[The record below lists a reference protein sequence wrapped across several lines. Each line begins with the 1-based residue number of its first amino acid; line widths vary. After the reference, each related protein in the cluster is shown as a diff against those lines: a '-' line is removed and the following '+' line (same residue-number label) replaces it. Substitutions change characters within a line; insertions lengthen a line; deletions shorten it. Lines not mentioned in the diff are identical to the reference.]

1 MVKKNSKANKKK
13 SKKEESLEK
22 SDHDLNDNNNNNDI
36 DNNQTSSKVYKDIDY
51 EKFAKSIE
59 KELTHKI
66 SSSPQNLDIMEAK
79 EGKNSGE
86 FLYKKM
92 HNNYIKNNLNIN
104 IISMITQ
111 LINTSTSLP
120 SNLKNE
126 YPINNILL
134 DIVKELMFTDLEIVY
149 FSLYL
154 DNFGWTND
162 YYDVKDNL
170 VITALSVKKYLNED
184 IDIIENHL
192 NKNYEKLEEK
202 FNNWVKLQ
210 KNFQKTI
217 SVPPMVVNERNT
229 LLKKPFNCYCKNNYI
244 DYNDAVD
251 KILKWSPSYN
261 EINKFS
267 KKNNKNGMGTHEVD
281 LTYGLDDNNP
291 DNEIF
296 KSIPSNI
303 QNNNVIIVNSSDNNN
318 IKNKASMLNLDLSPN
333 ASKYNDNLLKED
345 SNFGLGANY
354 YDHSNDFK
362 NFYKKDSLLLQKQS
376 SNNEDNE
383 FKLMK
388 EFSFTSILNKSDLSF
403 NKNISN
409 I

>member
-1 MVKKNSKANKKK
+1 
-13 SKKEESLEK
+13 
-22 SDHDLNDNNNNNDI
+22 
-36 DNNQTSSKVYKDIDY
+36 
-51 EKFAKSIE
+51 
-59 KELTHKI
+59 
-66 SSSPQNLDIMEAK
+66 
-79 EGKNSGE
+79 
-86 FLYKKM
+86 
-92 HNNYIKNNLNIN
+92 
-104 IISMITQ
+104 
-111 LINTSTSLP
+111 
-120 SNLKNE
+120 
-126 YPINNILL
+126 
-134 DIVKELMFTDLEIVY
+134 VKELMFTDLEIVY
-149 FSLYL
+149 YSLYL

-170 VITALSVKKYLNED
+170 VITALSVKKYLNKD

-281 LTYGLDDNNP
+281 LSYGLDDNNP

-303 QNNNVIIVNSSDNNN
+303 QNNNIIIVNSSDNNN
-318 IKNKASMLNLDLSPN
+318 IKRKTSMPNLDLSPN
-333 ASKYNDNLLKED
+333 VNNNDNLLKED
-345 SNFGLGANY
+345 SNFGLGLNY
-354 YDHSNDFK
+354 YDQSNDFK
-362 NFYKKDSLLLQKQS
+362 NFYKKDSLLLQKQP
-376 SNNEDNE
+376 SNNDDNDLR
-383 FKLMK
+383 LMK
-388 EFSFTSILNKSDLSF
+388 EFSFTSILNKSDLSLH
-403 NKNISN
+403 KNISN

>member
-1 MVKKNSKANKKK
+1 MVKKNSRANKKK

-22 SDHDLNDNNNNNDI
+22 SENELNEDNNNNDN

-66 SSSPQNLDIMEAK
+66 TFSPQKLDIMEAK

-86 FLYKKM
+86 SLYKKM

-120 SNLKNE
+120 KNLKNE

-149 FSLYL
+149 YSLYL

-217 SVPPMVVNERNT
+217 SVPPMVVNERNS

-303 QNNNVIIVNSSDNNN
+303 QNNNILIVNSSDNNN
-318 IKNKASMLNLDLSPN
+318 IKSKVSMPNLDLSPN
-333 ASKYNDNLLKED
+333 VNSNDNLLKEE
-345 SNFGLGANY
+345 SNFGLGLNF
-354 YDHSNDFK
+354 YDQSNDFK

-383 FKLMK
+383 LRLMK
-388 EFSFTSILNKSDLSF
+388 EFSFNSILNKSDLSLH
-403 NKNISN
+403 KNISN

>member
-1 MVKKNSKANKKK
+1 MVKRNSKANKKK

-22 SDHDLNDNNNNNDI
+22 SENDINDNTNNNN

-51 EKFAKSIE
+51 EKFTKSIE

-66 SSSPQNLDIMEAK
+66 SFSPQKLDIMETK
-79 EGKNSGE
+79 EGKNSAE

-120 SNLKNE
+120 KNLKNE

-149 FSLYL
+149 YSLYL

-170 VITALSVKKYLNED
+170 VITALSVKKYLNKD

-229 LLKKPFNCYCKNNYI
+229 LLKKPFNCYCKKNYI

-267 KKNNKNGMGTHEVD
+267 KKNNKTGMGTHEVD

-318 IKNKASMLNLDLSPN
+318 IKSKASMPNLDLSPN
-333 ASKYNDNLLKED
+333 INNNDNLLKED
-345 SNFGLGANY
+345 SNFGLGLNY
-354 YDHSNDFK
+354 YDQSNDFK

-383 FKLMK
+383 LRLMK
-388 EFSFTSILNKSDLSF
+388 EFSFTSNLSLH
-403 NKNISN
+403 KNISN

>member
-13 SKKEESLEK
+13 PKKEESLEK
-22 SDHDLNDNNNNNDI
+22 SENDLNNDNNINNNG
-36 DNNQTSSKVYKDIDY
+36 NGNCQTVSKIYKDIDY
-51 EKFAKSIE
+51 DKFAKSIE

-66 SSSPQNLDIMEAK
+66 STSPIKLDILETK
-79 EGKNSGE
+79 DVKNSGE
-86 FLYKKM
+86 SLYKKM

-120 SNLKNE
+120 KNLKNE

-149 FSLYL
+149 YSLYL

-229 LLKKPFNCYCKNNYI
+229 LLKKPFNSYCKNNYI

-261 EINKFS
+261 EINKIS

-303 QNNNVIIVNSSDNNN
+303 QNNNVIIVNPSDNNN
-318 IKNKASMLNLDLSPN
+318 IKSKTSMINLDLSPN
-333 ASKYNDNLLKED
+333 ASNNLLKED
-345 SNFGLGANY
+345 SNFGLAPNY
-354 YDHSNDFK
+354 YEHLNDFK

-388 EFSFTSILNKSDLSF
+388 EFSFTSILNKSDLSLH
-403 NKNISN
+403 KNISN